1 MVRILAKEADFG
13 FEWIDVVNTTRE
25 ELQQMAVKYALHPAS
40 VADALQPEH
49 LPKFEKIGEVAFII
63 TRFWAP
69 DDDKESDTIQEL
81 TNKVAIFY
89 TKQLVITIHR
99 HPLAFLDKLQTEL
112 IDTHKCNSTFHLLNR
127 IIRATLFSFDG
138 PANVLSKEIEFY
150 ETQVFLADKT
160 PQILK
165 GMYHLRRK
173 LDVTK
178 RLLLLSKDILEHID
192 DPARPDPE
200 TRDTSDLFIR
210 LATLYDTMFENA
222 NQLLNI
228 YFSLSSHRV
237 NEVMRVLTIFS
248 VFFLP
253 LTFIAGIYGM
263 NFEFMPELHWKM
275 GYPAVMIF
283 MALITFGI
291 YVWFRRKGWL

>member
-1 MVRILAKEADFG
+1 MVRILAEEADFG
-13 FEWIDVVNTTRE
+13 FVWIDVVNTTRE
-25 ELQQMAVKYALHPAS
+25 ELQQIAAEYALHPAS
-40 VADALQPEH
+40 VTDALQPDH
-49 LPKFEKIGEVAFII
+49 LPKFEKIEEVAFII

-69 DDDKESDTIQEL
+69 DDKESDTIQEL
-81 TNKVAIFY
+81 TNKIAIFY
-89 TKQLVITIHR
+89 TRKLVITIHR
-99 HPLAFLDKLQTEL
+99 EPIVFMDKLKAEL
-112 IDTHKCNSTFHLLNR
+112 IDTHKCHSAFLLLNR
-127 IIRATLFSFDG
+127 LIRATLFSFDE
-138 PANVLSKEIEFY
+138 PAHLLSKEIEFY
-150 ETQVFLADKT
+150 ETQVFLAAKT
-160 PQILK
+160 PHILK

-200 TRDTSDLFIR
+200 TRDTTDLFVR
-210 LATLYDTMFENA
+210 LATMYDTMFENS

-263 NFEFMPELHWKM
+263 NFDFMPELHWKM
-275 GYPAVMIF
+275 GYPGVMIF
-283 MALITFGI
+283 MGLVTVGI